1 MLQGTEE
8 WCSSDLAS
16 LSQHH
21 HLLMI
26 IRAVDACN
34 AVVPPNPQGINAST
48 GAGRTPYSGVSVGS
62 VYENLS
68 ERREKKKDKRF

>member
-1 MLQGTEE
+1 
-8 WCSSDLAS
+8 
-16 LSQHH
+16 
-21 HLLMI
+21 MI